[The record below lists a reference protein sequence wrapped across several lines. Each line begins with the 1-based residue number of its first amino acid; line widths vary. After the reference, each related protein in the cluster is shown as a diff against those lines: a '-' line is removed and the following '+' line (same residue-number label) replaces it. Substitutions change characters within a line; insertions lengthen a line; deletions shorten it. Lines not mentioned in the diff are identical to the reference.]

1 MHAPDGASATELER
15 WVRREAGADV
25 LHWQPIPGDASPRCY
40 HRLTFDGYTRVL
52 MDASAEPRS
61 CAPFAQVAGLLREA
75 GVHAPEVL
83 AWEPSCGWML
93 LEDLGERGYLEAL
106 RHEPPDALIEAAL
119 TALVRWQASSRPDV
133 LPLYDRAHLAAE
145 LALFPEWYVARHL
158 GLTLTPAQRQTWD
171 GLADALVTAAL
182 AQTQVFVH
190 RDFMA
195 RNLLVGATGPGV
207 IDFQDAVYGPVT
219 YDVASLLR
227 DAFISWPDDRTQA
240 WALFYWE
247 AARRAGIAVPAR
259 AEDFLRDL
267 DWMGTQR
274 HLKVLGIFARL
285 KHRDGK
291 PRYLEEAPRFLGY
304 LDAAIRRRSDL
315 APLGALLAELHADA
329 GAV

>member
-1 MHAPDGASATELER
+1 MSTPLIASDAALYQ
-15 WVRREAGADV
+15 WACAQAASPP
-25 LHWQPIPGDASPRCY
+25 LHWQAIPGDASPRRY
-40 HRLTFDGYTRVL
+40 HRLVCDGYSRVL
-52 MDASAEPRS
+52 MDASAEPAS
-61 CAPFAQVAGLLREA
+61 CAAFAQVADLLREA

-83 AWEPSCGWML
+83 AWEPSRGWML

-106 RHEPPDALIEAAL
+106 RQESPDTLIAAAL
-119 TALVRWQASSRPDV
+119 TALVRWQASSRPGV
-133 LPLYDRAHLAAE
+133 LPPYDRARLAAE
-145 LALFPEWYVARHL
+145 LALFPDWYVARHL
-158 GLTLTPAQRQTWD
+158 GRELTPTQRQTWD
-171 GLADALVTAAL
+171 GLAAALVTAAL
-182 AQTQVFVH
+182 AQAQVFVH

-195 RNLLVGATGPGV
+195 RNLLVGSTGPGV

-227 DAFISWPDDRTQA
+227 DAFISWPDDQAEA

-259 AEDFLRDL
+259 AGDFLRDL

-291 PRYLEEAPRFLGY
+291 PHYLAEAPRFRGY
-304 LDAAIRRRSDL
+304 LDAAIGRRGDL

-329 GAV
+329 SAA

>member
-1 MHAPDGASATELER
+1 MPSTDGASDTELDR
-15 WVRREAGADV
+15 WVRRHAGADV
-25 LHWQPIPGDASPRCY
+25 LHGQPIPGDASPRRY
-40 HRLTFDGYTRVL
+40 HRLVFDAYTRVL
-52 MDASAEPRS
+52 MDASAEPAS
-61 CAPFAQVAGLLREA
+61 CAAFAQVAALLRAA
-75 GVHAPEVL
+75 GVHAPEVF
-83 AWEPSCGWML
+83 AWEPSRGWML
-93 LEDLGERGYLEAL
+93 LEDLGERGYLSAL
-106 RHEPPDALIEAAL
+106 REEPPDALIEAAL

-133 LPLYDRAHLAAE
+133 LPPYDRARLAAE
-145 LALFPEWYVARHL
+145 LALFPDWYVARHL
-158 GLTLTPAQRQTWD
+158 GRALTPSQRGIWE

-195 RNLLVGATGPGV
+195 RNLLVGAADPGV

-227 DAFISWPDDRTQA
+227 DAFISWPDDRTEA

-247 AARRAGIAVPAR
+247 AARRAGIAVAAR
-259 AEDFLRDL
+259 PEDFLRDL

-291 PRYLEEAPRFLGY
+291 PHYLDEAPRFLGY
-304 LDAAIRRRSDL
+304 LDAAIGRRADL
-315 APLGALLAELHADA
+315 APLGALLAELHADVSTA
-329 GAV
+329 